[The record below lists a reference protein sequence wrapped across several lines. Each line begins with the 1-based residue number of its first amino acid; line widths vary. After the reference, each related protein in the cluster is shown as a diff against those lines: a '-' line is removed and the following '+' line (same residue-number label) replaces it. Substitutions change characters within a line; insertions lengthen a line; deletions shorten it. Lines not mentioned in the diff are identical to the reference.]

1 MDGGKLLELGVPHDV
16 VEPLLV
22 ASDSSTLEKALVRL
36 IEISRTPDGRSDLA
50 SKNALVPTLTLCQ
63 SLCSPPSRHFLL
75 LSLKLLRNLCAGEID
90 NQNLFIEQTGV
101 GIVSSIFN
109 AVVLASG
116 SDYEIIRLSLQ
127 LLGNVSLAGE
137 EHQLAVWQHFF
148 PLEFLEIAKVRSKE
162 TCDPLCMVIY
172 TCCEGNNERMI
183 ELFTDQG
190 LQLVVEIIRTAT
202 LDGFKEDWLKLLLST
217 ICLDKSYFAPIFSKL
232 FLVSSAENFDSDIST
247 GNHFGGEHAFL
258 LSVLSEILNERIMD
272 VTVSNDFAL
281 SVLGIFRKVVGVVD
295 FVETPKSGLPTALA
309 EVDVLGYSLT
319 ILRDVCACG
328 GVKGSN
334 EDVSGDLVDVL
345 VSSGLIELLLSLLRD
360 LEPPLIIRKTMRQS
374 ENQEATMSSLSKR
387 CPYKGFRRDVVAIIG
402 NCSYRRKHVQSKIRE
417 QDGILLLLQQCVSDE
432 DNPFLREW
440 GIWSVRNILEGNR
453 ENQQVVAN
461 LELQGSV
468 DVPEI
473 AQLGLRVEVDPETR
487 RAKLVN
493 V

>member
-1 MDGGKLLELGVPHDV
+1 MDDGKSLELCVPNYI

-22 ASDSSTLEKALVRL
+22 ASNSSTLDKALVRL
-36 IEISRTPDGRSDLA
+36 IEISKAPDGRSELA
-50 SKNALVPTLTLCQ
+50 SKNVLVPILKLCQ
-63 SLCSPPSRHFLL
+63 SLCSLPSRHFLL

-90 NQNLFIEQTGV
+90 NQNLFIEQNGV
-101 GIVSSIFN
+101 GIVSSIVN
-109 AVVLASG
+109 SVVLASG
-116 SDYEIIRLSLQ
+116 SDYEIILLSMQ

-137 EHQLAVWQHFF
+137 EHQLAVWRHFF
-148 PLEFLEIAKVRSKE
+148 LLEFLKIAKVRSKE

-172 TCCEGNNERMI
+172 TCCEGNDERLI

-190 LQLVVEIIRTAT
+190 LHILVEIIRTAAVA
-202 LDGFKEDWLKLLLST
+202 GFKEDWLKLLLSR
-217 ICLDKSYFAPIFSKL
+217 ICLDKSYFSPVFSKL
-232 FLVSSAENFDSDIST
+232 FPVSTAENCDDDISRD
-247 GNHFGGEHAFL
+247 NHYGGEHAFL
-258 LSVLSEILNERIMD
+258 LSILSEILNERIMD

-281 SVLGIFRKVVGVVD
+281 SILGILRNVVGIVD
-295 FVETPKSGLPTALA
+295 FTETPKSGLPTGLA
-309 EVDVLGYSLT
+309 DVDVLGYSLT

-328 GVKGSN
+328 GAKWSK
-334 EDVSGDLVDVL
+334 EDVSGDIVDML
-345 VSSGLIELLLSLLRD
+345 VSFGLIEFLLSLLRD

-374 ENQEATMSSLSKR
+374 ENQEATTSSSSKR

-402 NCSYRRKHVQSKIRE
+402 NCGYSRKHVQNKIRE
-417 QDGILLLLQQCVSDE
+417 QDGILLLLQHCVIDE

-453 ENQQVVAN
+453 ENQQVIAN
-461 LELQGSV
+461 LELRGSV

-473 AQLGLRVEVDPETR
+473 TQLGLRVEVDPETR